1 MKLAIPLTV
10 GLASSAV
17 IVVMRHRRR
26 TLSEQERSLLE
37 LELLA
42 ALDEVEAERAL
53 LNAEFGRQS

>member
-1 MKLAIPLTV
+1 MKPSLPLGL
-10 GLASSAV
+10 GLAAGV
-17 IVVMRHRRR
+17 VVLVMRRKRR

-53 LNAEFGRQS
+53 LNAEFARQS